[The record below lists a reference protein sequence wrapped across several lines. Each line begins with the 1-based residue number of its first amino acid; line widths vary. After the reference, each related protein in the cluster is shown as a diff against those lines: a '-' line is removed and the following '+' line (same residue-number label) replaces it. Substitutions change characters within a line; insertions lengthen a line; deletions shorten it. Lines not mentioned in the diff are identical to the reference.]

1 MFVTNNIKFSIALS
15 WNINYTSFITYP
27 DYEFTT
33 TIPLI
38 YYDYQIYNDLK
49 GQDLQLNLRSSH
61 AKPSIIIRF
70 INDTLNNIIIISNID
85 LK

>member
-49 GQDLQLNLRSSH
+49 RQRPST
-61 AKPSIIIRF
+61 KPEELTCEA
-70 INDTLNNIIIISNID
+70 INDH
-85 LK
+85 KVH